1 MMTKRHKL
9 EAGSLASRV
18 GRKPKNA
25 NKLLTGDPG
34 TIDIIQHMGTVC
46 D

>member
-9 EAGSLASRV
+9 EAGNLASRV
-18 GRKPKNA
+18 GRKPKNV
-25 NKLLTGDPG
+25 NKLLTRHPG
-34 TIDIIQHMGTVC
+34 TIDINQHMKTVC

>member
-1 MMTKRHKL
+1 MVTKHHKL
-9 EAGSLASRV
+9 EAGSLPSRV

-25 NKLLTGDPG
+25 NKLLTRHPE
-34 TIDIIQHMGTVC
+34 TIDINHHMEAVC